1 MAHPLHVPTWARVP
15 NVDCEVVFEPCE
27 WKSVYMTVKNT
38 IPKEVPKLNEM
49 ISSSPPSCYVI
60 RAKTNPG
67 IQTLW
72 FGMQR
77 VQDLALAWNKFGP
90 ETTRPKIF

>member
-15 NVDCEVVFEPCE
+15 DVDCEVVFEPCE

-49 ISSSPPSCYVI
+49 IRLVASLGGYVI

-77 VQDLALAWNKFGP
+77 VQDLALA
-90 ETTRPKIF
+90 